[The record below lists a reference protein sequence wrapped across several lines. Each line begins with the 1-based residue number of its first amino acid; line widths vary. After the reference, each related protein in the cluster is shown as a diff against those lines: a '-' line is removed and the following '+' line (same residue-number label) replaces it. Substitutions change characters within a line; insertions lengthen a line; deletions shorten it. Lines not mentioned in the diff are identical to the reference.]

1 MQPPVS
7 AAGPQEPVAGILV
20 TPGTAAAAP
29 GTAAT
34 TAPGTPV
41 LRLRGLGWSVR
52 GVPILEDVSFAVD
65 EGEFIAFIGPNGAG
79 KTSLFNL
86 VSGLHPATH
95 GTVEL
100 DGVDVTAHAVHA
112 RARLGLGRTFQT
124 SSLWNGMTVA
134 DHVRLAAQ
142 AAAGPG
148 ASYRLW
154 RRADRYD
161 AQVAET
167 LERTELGHRA
177 DTLAGALSHGEKRKL
192 ELAVLLVADP
202 RLILLDEPM
211 AGVSAEEV
219 PALTEL
225 IRSVHRDSGRTV
237 LMVEHHMDVLLGL
250 ADRVAVMHHGT
261 LLALD
266 APAAV
271 MADATVQQ
279 AYLGEAL

>member
-1 MQPPVS
+1 MSARTVS
-7 AAGPQEPVAGILV
+7 TPSASSEPGSSSAGSS
-20 TPGTAAAAP
+20 TSSSSFSS
-29 GTAAT
+29 
-34 TAPGTPV
+34 PV
-41 LRLRGLGWSVR
+41 LRLDGLGWAVR
-52 GVPILEDVSFAVD
+52 GVPIVEDVSFSVG

-86 VSGLHPATH
+86 ISGIYPATH
-95 GTVEL
+95 GSLHL
-100 DGVDVTAHAVHA
+100 DGADITAEAVHA
-112 RARLGLGRTFQT
+112 RARRGLGRTFQT
-124 SSLWNGMTVA
+124 SSLWPGMTVA

-142 AAAGPG
+142 AAAGPR

-154 RRADRYD
+154 RRAAGYE
-161 AQVAET
+161 QPLAET
-167 LERTELGHRA
+167 LARTDLTHRA
-177 DTLAGALSHGEKRKL
+177 DTLASALSHGEKRKL
-192 ELAVLLVADP
+192 ELAVLLVSEP

-225 IRSVHRDSGRTV
+225 IRSVHRDLGRTV

-250 ADRVAVMHHGT
+250 ADRLAVMHHGT

-266 APAAV
+266 TPEAV
-271 MADATVQQ
+271 MADPTVQQ